1 MDWPEFLE
9 SSNPQEPTID
19 LYGVSPQDNHEVT
32 AHTDR
37 WTPEEKQVFENAF
50 SRYNNLGSQTFFE
63 FIASKFPHKSM
74 EEMKNLYINLFKE
87 VEMEN
92 SSKNK
97 NVVGD
102 VVDDHHQQQHQVP
115 QEDNS
120 SDKEAN
126 LNDTPPRVEI
136 SRSRRHRRGI
146 PWTEGEHSL
155 FLMGLNKFGKGDW
168 KSISRHYVISKTPT
182 QVASHAQKYF
192 SRRTSKTPVDRRRP
206 SINDIQTVTLN
217 SRRTTTTTTTMT
229 TTPQINNN
237 ILAYNNNYQV
247 GSSSRPFHHS
257 NYTFG
262 GLTFANNSNGNFG
275 SYRRGEASGS
285 NSFVME
291 QSNNNNNSLR
301 RPVSPRPFLSMYLS
315 STRGNNPQV

>member
-1 MDWPEFLE
+1 MDWPDFLE
-9 SSNPQEPTID
+9 SSNPQDPTID

-32 AHTDR
+32 AQTDR

-97 NVVGD
+97 NVVVGD
-102 VVDDHHQQQHQVP
+102 VVDDHHQQHQMP

-126 LNDTPPRVEI
+126 LNDTPPLVEI
-136 SRSRRHRRGI
+136 SR
-146 PWTEGEHSL
+146 EHSL

-168 KSISRHYVISKTPT
+168 KSISRHYVVSKTPT

-217 SRRTTTTTTTMT
+217 SFRRTTTTTTMI

-262 GLTFANNSNGNFG
+262 GPTFTNNSMEIL
-275 SYRRGEASGS
+275 EAIVEVKHLEATHLLW
-285 NSFVME
+285 NRATTTTIIFVG
-291 QSNNNNNSLR
+291 QCHLVLFFLCTSLLLGGIT
-301 RPVSPRPFLSMYLS
+301 PKSK
-315 STRGNNPQV
+315 

>member
-32 AHTDR
+32 TQTDR

-97 NVVGD
+97 NVFIGD
-102 VVDDHHQQQHQVP
+102 VVDDHHQQHHQVP

-168 KSISRHYVISKTPT
+168 KSISRHYVVSKTPT

-217 SRRTTTTTTTMT
+217 SRRTTITTTVTTI
-229 TTPQINNN
+229 PQINNN

-247 GSSSRPFHHS
+247 GSSSRPFHYS

-262 GLTFANNSNGNFG
+262 
-275 SYRRGEASGS
+275 GEASGS
-285 NSFVME
+285 NSSVME
-291 QSNNNNNSLR
+291 QNNNNLH
-301 RPVSPRPFLSMYLS
+301 RPVSPRPFLSMYFS
-315 STRGNNPQV
+315 STRGITPKSK

>member
-19 LYGVSPQDNHEVT
+19 LFGVSPQDNHEVT
-32 AHTDR
+32 TQTNR

-97 NVVGD
+97 NVVVGD
-102 VVDDHHQQQHQVP
+102 VVDDDHQWHHQVP

-126 LNDTPPRVEI
+126 LNDTLPQVEI
-136 SRSRRHRRGI
+136 SHSRHHRRGI

-168 KSISRHYVISKTPT
+168 KSISRHYVVSKTPT

-192 SRRTSKTPVDRRRP
+192 SRRTSKTPVGRRRP

-217 SRRTTTTTTTMT
+217 SRRMTTTTTTVT
-229 TTPQINNN
+229 TTPHINNK
-237 ILAYNNNYQV
+237 LAYNNNYQA
-247 GSSSRPFHHS
+247 GSSSRPFHYS

-262 GLTFANNSNGNFG
+262 GPTFANNSNGNFG
-275 SYRRGEASGS
+275 SYHRGEASGS
-285 NSFVME
+285 NSFIME
-291 QSNNNNNSLR
+291 QDNNNLH
-301 RPVSPRPFLSMYLS
+301 RPVSPRPFLSMYFS

>member
-1 MDWPEFLE
+1 
-9 SSNPQEPTID
+9 
-19 LYGVSPQDNHEVT
+19 
-32 AHTDR
+32 
-37 WTPEEKQVFENAF
+37 
-50 SRYNNLGSQTFFE
+50 
-63 FIASKFPHKSM
+63 M

-87 VEMEN
+87 VEMAN

-97 NVVGD
+97 NVV
-102 VVDDHHQQQHQVP
+102 
-115 QEDNS
+115 DNS

-136 SRSRRHRRGI
+136 SHSRRHRRGI

-217 SRRTTTTTTTMT
+217 SWRTTTTMT
-229 TTPQINNN
+229 TTPHINNN

-262 GLTFANNSNGNFG
+262 GPTFVNNSNGNFG

-291 QSNNNNNSLR
+291 QSNNNNNNLR

>member
-9 SSNPQEPTID
+9 SSNLQEPTID

-32 AHTDR
+32 AQTDR

-50 SRYNNLGSQTFFE
+50 SRYNNL
-63 FIASKFPHKSM
+63 
-74 EEMKNLYINLFKE
+74 
-87 VEMEN
+87 
-92 SSKNK
+92 
-97 NVVGD
+97 
-102 VVDDHHQQQHQVP
+102 DDHQHHQVP

-126 LNDTPPRVEI
+126 LNGTPSRVEI
-136 SRSRRHRRGI
+136 SRSRHHRRGI

-168 KSISRHYVISKTPT
+168 KSISRHYVVSKTPT

-217 SRRTTTTTTTMT
+217 SRRTTTTTTTTTVT

-262 GLTFANNSNGNFG
+262 GPTFANNSNGNFG
-275 SYRRGEASGS
+275 SYLRGEASGS

-291 QSNNNNNSLR
+291 QSNNNNNNNLR